1 MAATRLTVSVEER
14 TRLAQARL
22 GEVVLGKWRLERL
35 IAVGAMA
42 AVFEALT
49 RTGNRVAIK
58 ILHPDLCHSEVQRE
72 RFLAEG
78 YVANRVAH
86 SGVVAVRDEGT
97 TADGAV
103 FLVMDLLS
111 GQTLA
116 ERLQGSHRFSVREVL
131 DIATQLLDVLVHAHG
146 RGIAHRDLKPENVFL
161 TSEGRVKLLDFGV
174 PRSDGSAEH
183 DARGDLWSLGVT
195 MQRLLAGISLPR
207 AVVAV
212 VDRALAVDRDE
223 RFPDARSM
231 QLAVRAAAGDLS
243 TPSGTIP
250 PPSVEPVAV
259 SLRTPRPQGRSR
271 RVSLSTIRPVATTTI
286 PQTVRNEPPPAS
298 GLSVFITLGFAVGIG
313 IVVAARLTVTPSA
326 PPLLVAEPTH
336 VVGAAAPAAS
346 LSVPAAPAGSVAPE
360 ATTAPVAVTKPSSSP
375 VGNGALTKGSSPRRG
390 PHISKPDPL
399 SRRK

>member
-1 MAATRLTVSVEER
+1 MAATRLTVSTEER

-22 GEVVLGKWRLERL
+22 GEAVLGKWRLERL

-42 AVFEALT
+42 AVFEAVT
-49 RTGNRVAIK
+49 RSGNRVAIK
-58 ILHPDLCHSEVQRE
+58 ILHPDLCHSELERE

-103 FLVMDLLS
+103 FLVTDLLS

-116 ERLQGSHRFSVREVL
+116 ERLLSSHRFSVREVL

-146 RGIAHRDLKPENVFL
+146 RGIVHRDLKPENVFL
-161 TSEGRVKLLDFGV
+161 TSEGRVKLLDFSV
-174 PRSDGSAEH
+174 PRGEGSVEH
-183 DARGDLWSLGVT
+183 DARGDLWSLGAT

-243 TPSGTIP
+243 TPSGTVP
-250 PPSVEPVAV
+250 PLSVEPVAV
-259 SLRTPRPQGRSR
+259 SLRAPRPDSSSR
-271 RVSLSTIRPVATTTI
+271 RLSMSTMRPVATTTI
-286 PQTVRNEPPPAS
+286 PQAMGKEPPPAG
-298 GLSVFITLGFAVGIG
+298 GLSFFVTLGFAVGMG

-326 PPLLVAEPTH
+326 PSMVAAEPTH

-346 LSVPAAPAGSVAPE
+346 PSVATAPAESVAPRAE
-360 ATTAPVAVTKPSSSP
+360 PAPAVAAKPTGSAS
-375 VGNGALTKGSSPRRG
+375 GAPTKGPSQRRG
-390 PHISKPDPL
+390 PRISRPDPL
-399 SRRK
+399 SRRR